1 MIEAEANRANA
12 LYADL
17 PQDFFNN
24 EDISTLIRKNS
35 KEKVKKRE
43 KKEKSLL
50 QVPGTMRRR
59 RSVMMTS
66 INGFEFDE
74 SKATLQQKAFD
85 ESFKILMKEYELRK
99 ASRARQKAAK
109 IKAKNRILAVWA
121 FHKKQDEKK
130 KLDTIKKEQVEKSIG
145 IYSTNKQK
153 IAEDANEGNNDNQDG
168 AIKNSNTCNDDNID
182 DNSGETKEDNGILK
196 DDENGINDPVKR
208 TVDVENLQTRIESK
222 KKQQR
227 LDNKYF
233 IKSNKEVLS
242 EKEKWDAAQQ
252 DLVRIKALQK
262 VRNPELVEVE
272 EEEEKRRTVPKFKDI
287 VLRVMRINS
296 VKNALKIVKKSQS
309 TSSEQEQEQKEKGKE
324 CETGGMS

>member
-17 PQDFFNN
+17 PPDFFNN

-153 IAEDANEGNNDNQDG
+153 TVEDSNKGNNDNQDG
-168 AIKNSNTCNDDNID
+168 AIKNGNPCNDDSID
-182 DNSGETKEDNGILK
+182 DNSGETKEDSGILK
-196 DDENGINDPVKR
+196 DDKNGINDPIKQ
-208 TVDVENLQTRIESK
+208 TVHVENLQTRIESK

-227 LDNKYF
+227 LDNKYS

-242 EKEKWDAAQQ
+242 ERAKWDAAQQ

-272 EEEEKRRTVPKFKDI
+272 EEEKRRTVHKFKDI

>member
-1 MIEAEANRANA
+1 MIEAETNRANA

-17 PQDFFNN
+17 PPDFFNN
-24 EDISTLIRKNS
+24 EEFSTLIRKNS

-43 KKEKSLL
+43 KKEKTLL
-50 QVPGTMRRR
+50 QVPGTMNRR

-74 SKATLQQKAFD
+74 GKATLQQKAFD

-99 ASRARQKAAK
+99 AARVRQKAAK

-153 IAEDANEGNNDNQDG
+153 TAEDDNEGNNDNQDG
-168 AIKNSNTCNDDNID
+168 ALENSNTCND

-196 DDENGINDPVKR
+196 DDKDGINEPVKR
-208 TVDVENLQTRIESK
+208 TVHVENLQTRIESK

-227 LDNKYF
+227 LDNKYY

-242 EKEKWDAAQQ
+242 EKGKWDAAKQ
-252 DLVRIKALQK
+252 DLVRIKTLQQI
-262 VRNPELVEVE
+262 RNPELVEVE
-272 EEEEKRRTVPKFKDI
+272 EEEKRRIVPKFKDI
-287 VLRVMRINS
+287 ALRVMRINS

-324 CETGGMS
+324 CETGGMP

>member
-17 PQDFFNN
+17 PPDFFNN

-99 ASRARQKAAK
+99 AARVRQKAAK

-153 IAEDANEGNNDNQDG
+153 TAEDGNEGNNDNKDV
-168 AIKNSNTCNDDNID
+168 AVENSNTCNDDNID
-182 DNSGETKEDNGILK
+182 DNSGEPKEDNGILK
-196 DDENGINDPVKR
+196 DDKNGVNEPSKR
-208 TVDVENLQTRIESK
+208 TVHVENLQTRIESK

-227 LDNKYF
+227 LDNKYS

-242 EKEKWDAAQQ
+242 EQGKWDAAKQ
-252 DLVRIKALQK
+252 DLVRIQNLQK
-262 VRNPELVEVE
+262 IRNPELVEVE
-272 EEEEKRRTVPKFKDI
+272 EEEKRRLVPKFKDI
-287 VLRVMRINS
+287 ALRVMRINS

-309 TSSEQEQEQKEKGKE
+309 TSSEQEQEQKEMGKGS
-324 CETGGMS
+324 ETGGMP

>member
-1 MIEAEANRANA
+1 MIEAESNRANA

-17 PQDFFNN
+17 PPGFFDN

-35 KEKVKKRE
+35 KEKAKKRE
-43 KKEKSLL
+43 KKEKNLL
-50 QVPGTMRRR
+50 QVPGTMPRR

-99 ASRARQKAAK
+99 AARVRQRAAK

-121 FHKKQDEKK
+121 FHKRQDEKK

-153 IAEDANEGNNDNQDG
+153 AAEDAKELDNDNQDG
-168 AIKNSNTCNDDNID
+168 AIENSNSCNDDSID
-182 DNSGETKEDNGILK
+182 DNNGETKEDNGISK
-196 DDENGINDPVKR
+196 DDKNGINEPAKR
-208 TVDVENLQTRIESK
+208 TVHVENLQTRIESK

-227 LDNKYF
+227 LDNKYS

-242 EKEKWDAAQQ
+242 EKAKWDAAQQ

-262 VRNPELVEVE
+262 LRNPELVEVE
-272 EEEEKRRTVPKFKDI
+272 EEEKRKTVPKFKDI
-287 VLRVMRINS
+287 VLRVMRINL

-309 TSSEQEQEQKEKGKE
+309 TSSEQEQELKEKGEE
-324 CETGGMS
+324 CETGGMP